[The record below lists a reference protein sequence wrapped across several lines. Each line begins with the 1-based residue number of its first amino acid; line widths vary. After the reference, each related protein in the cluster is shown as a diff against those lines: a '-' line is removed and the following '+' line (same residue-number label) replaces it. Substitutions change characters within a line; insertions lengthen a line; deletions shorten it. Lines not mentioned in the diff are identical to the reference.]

1 LIGKWNLPRVSLG
14 IRILILIFI
23 GEKTILDSHWFMKDE
38 GAIDWKEGFPT
49 SIGQG
54 EQSQGGVLE
63 EYQGERGVSCVL
75 WKENEEKESME
86 KILVFMWESCCS

>member
-1 LIGKWNLPRVSLG
+1 
-14 IRILILIFI
+14 
-23 GEKTILDSHWFMKDE
+23 MKDE